1 MLAPQSYY
9 TSDRMITGEDY
20 QVVPLTINQSIAKV
34 RSVNRAI
41 SGTSRYYDL
50 KDVYYCGAG
59 SFPCGSVAGTAGYM
73 CSKQLIRNDH

>member
-1 MLAPQSYY
+1 
-9 TSDRMITGEDY
+9 MITGEDY

-50 KDVYYCGAG
+50 KDVTGAYSSTSLVLDDG
-59 SFPCGSVAGTAGYM
+59 
-73 CSKQLIRNDH
+73 LIYKEKTNPTTTFTFTSSYLR